1 MTVTRIVPA
10 LFCTLVFPLAAF
22 SAEALAAP
30 PSPAFSAFKMVVA
43 LALVLGVIAVVAWLF
58 RKITPIGQG
67 QGSVA
72 RIVGGVS
79 VGTRERVVVI
89 QVADRW
95 LVVGVAP
102 GRVNA
107 IADMQAGS
115 LTDIEVGG
123 ADGPLTAHPFA
134 KWLKKSIEK
143 SNGKTTD

>member
-10 LFCTLVFPLAAF
+10 LFGALVFPLAAF
-22 SAEALAAP
+22 SAEAAP
-30 PSPAFSAFKMVVA
+30 PSPAFSAFKMVIA
-43 LALVLGVIAVVAWLF
+43 LALVLGVIAAVAWLF
-58 RKITPIGQG
+58 KKITPIGQG

-115 LTDIEVGG
+115 LTDIEVVG
-123 ADGPLTAHPFA
+123 ADSPLTAHPFA

-143 SNGKTTD
+143 SNGKTID